1 MGVSS
6 SLTFRIKLVML
17 GVAGALMFGKR
28 GMNTDSSDW
37 SLTSTIIELIVVAK
51 KEMFYVSAN
60 H

>member
-51 KEMFYVSAN
+51 KEIF
-60 H
+60 